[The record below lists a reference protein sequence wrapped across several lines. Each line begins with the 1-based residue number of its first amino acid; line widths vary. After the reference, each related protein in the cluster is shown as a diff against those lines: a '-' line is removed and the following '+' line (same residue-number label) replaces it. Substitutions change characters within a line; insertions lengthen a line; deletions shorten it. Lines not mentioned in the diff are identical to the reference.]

1 MVCVTLHPSRARPSC
16 NEASVMPQRIIR
28 YAATEHPL
36 LCHGLSVMQ
45 PQTVSDVLSDAQRV
59 CNEASVVS
67 SLTVGDNVA
76 ALKPTLHLGFPL
88 WIAIKF
94 CLDFS

>member
-1 MVCVTLHPSRARPSC
+1 
-16 NEASVMPQRIIR
+16 MPQRSIR

-36 LCHGLSVMQ
+36 RCHRLSVMQ

-59 CNEASVVS
+59 CNEASVAS
-67 SLTVGDNVA
+67 SLTIGDNVA
-76 ALKPTLHLGFPL
+76 ALILPLHFGSPL